1 MTKLSEQFEDKL
13 FLPNITLVAVDTT
26 TEVEA
31 TYMAIKYSCRD
42 IVFGRV
48 LLISNYNPNP
58 NSKEYDFIKIKAFKN
73 ISEWCEFIVFELFK
87 FINTDYIILIHA
99 DGFIV
104 NSNKWTNNF
113 LNYDYIGSP
122 WPLSKHPIAFKDS
135 NGNVCRVGNSVSL
148 RSKKILEMPTKLNL
162 KWENFVLNFP
172 HEDGYLCAQHKVLL
186 ESNGIKFAPLEVAI
200 HFGRELPIPENRGIS
215 PFLFHKWK
223 GENKYFPNFSNQKI
237 YTKLFKLFKKFFSK
251 LM

>member
-1 MTKLSEQFEDKL
+1 MTKLSEQFEGKL

-26 TEVEA
+26 TDVEA
-31 TYMAIKYSCRD
+31 TSMAIKYSCRD

-87 FINTDYIILIHA
+87 FINTDFIILIHA

-162 KWENFVLNFP
+162 RWENFVLNFP

-223 GENKYFPNFSNQKI
+223 GENKHFPNFSNQKI
-237 YTKLFKLFKKFFSK
+237 YIKLFKFFKKFFSK
-251 LM
+251 LT

>member
-26 TEVEA
+26 TDVEA
-31 TYMAIKYSCRD
+31 TSMAIKYSCRD

-58 NSKEYDFIKIKAFKN
+58 KSKEYDFIKIKAFKN

-87 FINTDYIILIHA
+87 FINTDFIILIHA

-122 WPLSKHPIAFKDS
+122 WPRSKHPIAFKDS

-162 KWENFVLNFP
+162 GWENFVLNFP

-186 ESNGIKFAPLEVAI
+186 ESHGIKFAPLEVAI

-223 GENKYFPNFSNQKI
+223 GENKHFPNFSNQKI
-237 YTKLFKLFKKFFSK
+237 YIKLFKLFKNFFSK
-251 LM
+251 LT